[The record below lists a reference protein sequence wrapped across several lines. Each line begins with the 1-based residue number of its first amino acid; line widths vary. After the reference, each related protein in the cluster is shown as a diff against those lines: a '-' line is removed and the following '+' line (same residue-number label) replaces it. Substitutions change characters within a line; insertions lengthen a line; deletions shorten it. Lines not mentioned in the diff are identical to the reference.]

1 MKSKKNKAT
10 KGEMEILEVL
20 WKLGPSTVRQVHDK
34 LNEQT
39 QGKEKS
45 YTTTLKF
52 MQNMLEKKLVSRKI
66 IDNKHLYQATISE
79 KESLNEKISKIVE
92 NTFQGSPG
100 NLVLQILGNHKTS
113 TEELQK
119 IREYLDELDN
129 QKNNK

>member
-1 MKSKKNKAT
+1 MKSKKNKPT
-10 KGEMEILEVL
+10 KGEMEVLEVL
-20 WKLGPSTVRQVHDK
+20 WKIGPATVRQVHDT
-34 LNEQT
+34 LNEPS

-52 MQNMLEKKLVSRKI
+52 MQNMLEKKLVSREI
-66 IDNKHLYQATISE
+66 VDNKHRYKAIISE
-79 KESLNEKISKIVE
+79 KESLNEKISTIVE

-129 QKNNK
+129 NQKN

>member
-1 MKSKKNKAT
+1 MKSNKNKAT

-20 WKLGPSTVRQVHDK
+20 WKLGPSTVRQVHDR
-34 LNEQT
+34 LNELT

-52 MQNMLEKKLVSRKI
+52 MQNMLVKQLVSRSI
-66 IDNKHLYQATISE
+66 IDNKHLYKASISE

-129 QKNNK
+129 QKNK